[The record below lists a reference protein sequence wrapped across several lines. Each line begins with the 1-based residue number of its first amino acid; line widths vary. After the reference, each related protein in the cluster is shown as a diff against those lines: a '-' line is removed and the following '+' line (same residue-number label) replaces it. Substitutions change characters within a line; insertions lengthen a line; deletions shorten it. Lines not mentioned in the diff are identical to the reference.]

1 MTRSDEALLP
11 TSPHVYQGRMQQSKA
26 LNRLNRRFEPPPPQG
41 AGSVKRCAESVH
53 GRPVVAVLA
62 VILGFMN
69 IAAAFRCSS
78 SSDCNYVGCVS
89 FERSHLAPST
99 LAHGC
104 HHAISHLRPRSR
116 HLSICVCL
124 SVSVLVTG
132 KLLTSH
138 AMCKNRTQ
146 SKADIF
152 GYPFTERGRI
162 KYAEV
167 PTRTNDRT
175 AFPRGLAQC

>member
-1 MTRSDEALLP
+1 MRRSAAAP
-11 TSPHVYQGRMQQSKA
+11 IPHVYQGRMQQSKA
-26 LNRLNRRFEPPPPQG
+26 LNRLNRLNRRFEPPPPQG
-41 AGSVKRCAESVH
+41 AGSVKRCAASVH

-69 IAAAFRCSS
+69 IASAAFPCSVK
-78 SSDCNYVGCVS
+78 SDCNYVGCVS

-104 HHAISHLRPRSR
+104 HPSHAMSHLRPHSR

-152 GYPFTERGRI
+152 GYQFTERGSP
-162 KYAEV
+162 V
-167 PTRTNDRT
+167 PRSRNEDQTY
-175 AFPRGLAQC
+175 